1 MAKKRLTAKQA
12 QRLREDAVAAARQEA
27 ADRYA
32 RFCKEVEPIVEEI
45 VDSAAVVIEHAAKHA
60 HSSVTMTREL
70 DQNLDAEHYRAI
82 MEGCST
88 AFKLLHHHQQGR
100 PTQRLRIT
108 GAHIM
113 AKDIRKRARAAAA
126 KKEAARAAA
135 VAYREL
141 PR

>member
-113 AKDIRKRARAAAA
+113 ELTLKAKDIRKRARA
-126 KKEAARAAA
+126 AARAAA

>member
-113 AKDIRKRARAAAA
+113 AKDIRKRARAAA
-126 KKEAARAAA
+126 RAAA